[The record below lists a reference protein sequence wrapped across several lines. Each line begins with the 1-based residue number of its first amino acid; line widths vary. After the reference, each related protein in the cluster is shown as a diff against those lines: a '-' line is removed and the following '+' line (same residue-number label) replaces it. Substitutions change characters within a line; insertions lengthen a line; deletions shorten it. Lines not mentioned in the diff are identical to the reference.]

1 MPYSDLIMQESEYT
15 YSANIQFDIENDRK
29 LLRFIPNDTTTAL
42 LKEYFTDIT
51 RQNPENHARI
61 LYGSYGTGKSHFLTV
76 LSLLLSK
83 SHTDGFAFETFTD
96 RLSRYDAG
104 LAADI
109 ASFVHNHARKPF
121 LVVPIVFDFEDFD
134 RCIYFSLKKKL
145 DSLDI
150 PVQFK
155 TFYDQATQLIEQ
167 WKSAADS
174 KKRLEEACNA
184 AKIKLP
190 TLEAQLHRYDKRA
203 EKRFQRLFSV
213 MTYGVTY
220 VYEISNL
227 SEAIKQANMAISKE
241 YCGIVFIFDEF
252 GRYIEDNIKSVKV
265 KSIQDLA
272 EICDHTEGNNHV
284 ILVSHKEISQYTQRY
299 GKNISNEWK
308 KVEGRYK
315 ATPINDKQDQ
325 CLSLI
330 SSILTKNPDLW
341 RVFEGQFRAE
351 LNQIY
356 SEAIGFQAPQTGVV
370 LGENPYE
377 GGFPLHPISLF
388 ALDKLSKKV
397 AQNERTFFT
406 YLASKEEHSLY
417 QFLESHELEEFHFV
431 GIDSIY
437 DYFEPNIKAVQ
448 SDSSYEWYRN
458 LQHALAKNNS
468 NEFDDSPET
477 RILKVIAA
485 IGIIND
491 SSLLVADKRTILSV
505 IDAPNEQLEAALKGL
520 CNRKIIKYSGA
531 YKRYD
536 FFEAS
541 IFDVEELIKEGTRQV
556 QDKAVIDTLNEHFI
570 DFVLY
575 PNRYNREYK
584 INRIFLPVF
593 ATNEELTRKT
603 LTSRFGDYY
612 DGILAIVLANEDV
625 DLQEIALQSSCV
637 ERGLV
642 VVHKDTGA
650 LVYAVK
656 QYIAIQYLYSKKEEF
671 NSKDPAFEKELQYYA
686 DEITVVIKNMVGTW
700 NSSFEEDTF
709 IYYNGVKQE
718 DIHSISDL
726 SDLASRILYEAYP
739 QTLIVNNELIN
750 KNAVSGSIM
759 AAKRNVLNGMIRG
772 ELPGQYYGVQTL
784 SPDYLAVRSVLVKNG
799 FVETDEAVDENELNN
814 GFQPQREVN
823 AVITRYIN
831 AAREGAIDV
840 SELYRELKQTPYG
853 LRDGY
858 LSILFAR
865 FLVPHKRSLIITSH
879 GVEQELTAELFEE
892 LVRRPKDY
900 SFTIASWSKE
910 QLDYFDAL
918 AELFSDF
925 INPAALGKNRV
936 KAIYDGMLLHFK
948 NISKFSRTTNKYV
961 SDNASEYRKLMS
973 KTTTNYSEFLI
984 STLGRLGDSLD
995 DSLNIIKDVK
1005 FELENVLQHISGIIA
1020 NQVNQIFG
1028 FSESSSLGVML
1039 TTKYKEDWERKRQK
1053 SFDYYTNAF
1062 LDLASG
1068 VAKDESDFQVIGKL
1082 SKALTGLELSYW
1094 NDSHYDELIKR
1105 LTEIKEKLDSYK
1117 GKDALNGSET
1127 RMILQA
1133 ASGEEKSVVFDR
1145 NELNNLSKT
1154 VKNKILS
1161 TFGNYGLSI
1170 TYDDKVQIVLSV
1182 LEDLLEGK

>member
-83 SHTDGFAFETFTD
+83 SHTDGFAFETFSD

-104 LAADI
+104 LSADI
-109 ASFVHNHARKPF
+109 ASFVHNQARKPF

-167 WKSAADS
+167 WKSADDS
-174 KKRLEEACNA
+174 RKRLEEACNA

-190 TLEAQLHRYDKRA
+190 TLEAQLRRYDKRA

-227 SEAIKQANMAISKE
+227 SEAIKQANTAISKE

-252 GRYIEDNIKSVKV
+252 GRYIEDNIKSIKV
-265 KSIQDLA
+265 KSVQDLA
-272 EICDHTEGNNHV
+272 EICDHTEGNNHA

-299 GKNISNEWK
+299 GKNISTEWK

-330 SSILTKNPDLW
+330 NSILTKNPDLW
-341 RVFEGQFRAE
+341 RVFEGQFHAE

-356 SEAIGFQAPQTGVV
+356 SEAIGFQALQTGVA

-406 YLASKEEHSLY
+406 YLAGKEDHSLF
-417 QFLESHELEEFHFV
+417 QFLENHELEEFHFV
-431 GIDSIY
+431 GIDSIF
-437 DYFEPNIKAVQ
+437 DYFEPNIKSVQ
-448 SDSSYEWYRN
+448 SDSSFEWYRN

-468 NEFDDSPET
+468 SEFDDSPET
-477 RILKVIAA
+477 KILKVIAA

-491 SSLLVADKRTILSV
+491 SSALVADKKTILSV
-505 IDAPNEQLEAALKGL
+505 IDLPNDELETALSGL
-520 CNRKIIKYSGA
+520 CDRKIIKYSGA

-536 FFEAS
+536 FFESS

-556 QDKAVIDTLNEHFI
+556 QDKAVIDTLNDRFV

-584 INRIFLPVF
+584 INRVFLPVF
-593 ATNEELTRKT
+593 TTPEELSRKT
-603 LTSRFGDYY
+603 LTSRFGDCY
-612 DGILAIVLANEDV
+612 DGILAIVVANEDT
-625 DLQEIALQSSCV
+625 DLQEIERQSSNV
-637 ERGLV
+637 ERGIV
-642 VVHKDTGA
+642 VVHKDTDA
-650 LVYAVK
+650 LVNAVK
-656 QYIAIQYLYSKKEEF
+656 QFIAIQYLDSKKDEF
-671 NSKDPAFEKELQYYA
+671 NSKDPAFEKELRYYT
-686 DEITVVIKNMVGTW
+686 DEIAIVVKNMVSSW
-700 NSSFEEDTF
+700 NTTFEDDTF
-709 IYYNGVKQE
+709 VYCDGRKQNE
-718 DIHSISDL
+718 IHSITDL
-726 SDLASRILYEAYP
+726 SDLASRILYESYA

-750 KNAVSGSIM
+750 KNTVSGSIM
-759 AAKRNVLNGMIRG
+759 AAKRNVLNGMISG
-772 ELPGQYYGVQTL
+772 AMPEQYYGVQTL

-799 FVETDEAVDENELNN
+799 YIVTDEQIAENTLNN
-814 GFQPQREVN
+814 GLQPQREVR
-823 AVITRYIN
+823 AVVDRYIA
-831 AAREGAIDV
+831 AAREGAVAFI
-840 SELYRELKQTPYG
+840 ELYRELKQPPYG

-858 LSILFAR
+858 LSILIAH
-865 FLVPHKRSLIITSH
+865 FLMPFKRSLIITSH

-892 LVRRPKDY
+892 TVRRAQDY

-910 QLDYFDAL
+910 QIDYFDAL
-918 AELFSDF
+918 SELFSDY
-925 INPAALGKNRV
+925 ISQGALVKNKV
-936 KAIYDGMLLHFK
+936 KAIYDGMLLHYK
-948 NISKFSRTTNKYV
+948 NISKFSRTTSKYV
-961 SDNASEYRKLMS
+961 SAEAAEYRKLMAR
-973 KTTTNYSEFLI
+973 TTTNYSEFLI
-984 STLGRLGDSLD
+984 ITLGKLGDSLD
-995 DSLNIIKDVK
+995 DSLNKIKNVK
-1005 FELENVLQHISGIIA
+1005 LELESVLQHLSGTIA
-1020 NQVNQIFG
+1020 DQVNYIFG
-1028 FSESSSLGVML
+1028 ASKSAALGLML
-1039 TTKYKEDWERKRQK
+1039 STKYKDEWEQKRQK

-1068 VAKDESDFQVIGKL
+1068 VTADDSDFQVVSKL

-1094 NDSHYDELIKR
+1094 NDSHYEELIKR
-1105 LTEIKEKLDSYK
+1105 LAEIKEKLDSYK
-1117 GKDALNGSET
+1117 GKSSLSGSET
-1127 RMILQA
+1127 RMTLLD
-1133 ASGEEKSVVFDR
+1133 ASGEEKSIVFDR
-1145 NELNNLSKT
+1145 NELNNLSRT

-1170 TYDDKVQIVLSV
+1170 TYDDKVQIVLSI

>member
-1 MPYSDLIMQESEYT
+1 M
-15 YSANIQFDIENDRK
+15 
-29 LLRFIPNDTTTAL
+29 
-42 LKEYFTDIT
+42 
-51 RQNPENHARI
+51 
-61 LYGSYGTGKSHFLTV
+61 
-76 LSLLLSK
+76 
-83 SHTDGFAFETFTD
+83 
-96 RLSRYDAG
+96 
-104 LAADI
+104 
-109 ASFVHNHARKPF
+109 
-121 LVVPIVFDFEDFD
+121 
-134 RCIYFSLKKKL
+134 
-145 DSLDI
+145 
-150 PVQFK
+150 
-155 TFYDQATQLIEQ
+155 
-167 WKSAADS
+167 
-174 KKRLEEACNA
+174 
-184 AKIKLP
+184 
-190 TLEAQLHRYDKRA
+190 
-203 EKRFQRLFSV
+203 
-213 MTYGVTY
+213 
-220 VYEISNL
+220 
-227 SEAIKQANMAISKE
+227 
-241 YCGIVFIFDEF
+241 
-252 GRYIEDNIKSVKV
+252 
-265 KSIQDLA
+265 
-272 EICDHTEGNNHV
+272 
-284 ILVSHKEISQYTQRY
+284 
-299 GKNISNEWK
+299 
-308 KVEGRYK
+308 
-315 ATPINDKQDQ
+315 
-325 CLSLI
+325 
-330 SSILTKNPDLW
+330 KNPDLW

-491 SSLLVADKRTILSV
+491 SSSLVADKRTIFSV

-520 CNRKIIKYSGA
+520 CDKKIIKYSGA

-541 IFDVEELIKEGTRQV
+541 IFDVEGLIKEGTRQV

-584 INRIFLPVF
+584 INRIFLPIF

-625 DLQEIALQSSCV
+625 DLQEIALQSSYV

-650 LVYAVK
+650 LVFAVK

-686 DEITVVIKNMVGTW
+686 DEITVVIKNMVGAW

-750 KNAVSGSIM
+750 KNTVSGSIM

-831 AAREGAIDV
+831 AAREGSIDV

-918 AELFSDF
+918 TELFSDF

-936 KAIYDGMLLHFK
+936 KAIYDGMLLHYK

>member
-1 MPYSDLIMQESEYT
+1 MLYSDLIRQESEYT

-29 LLRFIPNDTTTAL
+29 LLRFIPNDTTTSL
-42 LKEYFTDIT
+42 IREYFTDIT
-51 RQNPENHARI
+51 RQTPENHARI

-76 LSLLLSK
+76 LSLILSK
-83 SHTDGFAFETFTD
+83 SHTNGFAFDTFID
-96 RLSRYDAG
+96 RLSRFDVG
-104 LAADI
+104 LSTDI
-109 ASFVHNHARKPF
+109 VSFVRNQAKKPF

-145 DSLDI
+145 DSLGF

-155 TFYDQATQLIEQ
+155 TFYDQATQLIDQ
-167 WKSAADS
+167 WKSADES
-174 KKRLEEACNA
+174 RKRLEEACRA
-184 AKIKLP
+184 ANIRLS
-190 TLEAQLHRYDKRA
+190 TLEVQLHKYDKRA
-203 EKRFQRLFSV
+203 ENRFQRVFSE

-220 VYEISNL
+220 VYEVSNL
-227 SEAIKQANMAISKE
+227 SEAIKQANMAIATK

-252 GRYIEDNIKSVKV
+252 GRYIEDNIKTIKV
-265 KSIQDLA
+265 KSVQDLA

-299 GKNISNEWK
+299 GKSISTEWK

-330 SSILTKNPDLW
+330 SSILTKNAEPWEVFKRKFHTDLS
-341 RVFEGQFRAE
+341 R
-351 LNQIY
+351 IY
-356 SEAIGFQAPQTGVV
+356 REAIGFHTPQTGTA

-406 YLASKEEHSLY
+406 YLASTEEHSLY

-477 RILKVIAA
+477 KILKVIAA

-491 SSLLVADKRTILSV
+491 SSSLVADKNTILSV
-505 IDAPNEQLEAALKGL
+505 IDLPNVELETALAGL
-520 CNRKIIKYSGA
+520 CDRKIIKYSGA

-570 DFVLY
+570 DYVLN

-584 INRIFLPVF
+584 INRVFLPIF
-593 ATNEELTRKT
+593 TTPEELTRKT
-603 LTSRFGDYY
+603 LTSRFGDFY
-612 DGILAIVLANEDV
+612 DGILAIVVANKDV
-625 DLQEIALQSSCV
+625 NLQEIAVRSSSI
-637 ERGLV
+637 ERGIIV
-642 VVHKDTGA
+642 AHKDTEA

-656 QYIAIQYLYSKKEEF
+656 QYIAIQYLNSKKDEF

-686 DEITVVIKNMVGTW
+686 EEITVVIKSLLSSW
-700 NSSFEEDTF
+700 NSAFDEDTF
-709 IYYNGVKQE
+709 VYHDGVKQE
-718 DIHSISDL
+718 NIHSISDL
-726 SDLASRILYEAYP
+726 SDLASRIMYESYP

-750 KNAVSGSIM
+750 KNTVSGSIT

-772 ELPGQYYGVQTL
+772 EIPGQYYGVQTL

-799 FVETDEAVDENELNN
+799 FIVTDEQPAENALNN
-814 GFQPQREVN
+814 GLNPQREVR
-823 AVITRYIN
+823 AVIERYI
-831 AAREGAIDV
+831 ASAKEGSV
-840 SELYRELKQTPYG
+840 GFNELYHELKQSPYG

-858 LSILFAR
+858 LSVLLAH
-865 FLVPHKRSLIITSH
+865 FLMPYKRSLIITSH

-892 LVRRPKDY
+892 MVRRSQDY

-910 QLDYFDAL
+910 QIDYFDAL
-918 AELFSDF
+918 SELFSDY
-925 INPAALGKNRV
+925 ISQTALVKNKV
-936 KAIYDGMLLHFK
+936 KAIYDGMLLHYK
-948 NISKFSRTTNKYV
+948 NISKFSRTTSKYV
-961 SDNASEYRKLMS
+961 SFEASEYRRLMA
-973 KTTTNYSEFLI
+973 KATTNYSEFLI
-984 STLGRLGDSLD
+984 VKLGSLGNNLD
-995 DSLNIIKDVK
+995 DSLNTIKNVK
-1005 FELENVLQHISGIIA
+1005 LELENVLQHLSGIIA
-1020 NQVNQIFG
+1020 DQVNCVFE
-1028 FSESSSLGVML
+1028 FPKSAALGLML
-1039 TTKYKEDWERKRQK
+1039 STKYKEEWEQKRQK

-1068 VAKDESDFQVIGKL
+1068 ITPDDSDFQVVSRL

-1094 NDSHYDELIKR
+1094 NDSHYEELIKR
-1105 LTEIKEKLDSYK
+1105 LTEIKEKLVSYK
-1117 GKDALNGSET
+1117 GKRSLNGSET
-1127 RMILQA
+1127 RMTLRD
-1133 ASGEEKSVVFDR
+1133 ASGKEKSVVFDR

-1154 VKNKILS
+1154 VKNKVLS

-1170 TYDDKVQIVLSV
+1170 TYDDKVQIVLSI

>member
-1 MPYSDLIMQESEYT
+1 MIYSDLIKQESEYT

-83 SHTDGFAFETFTD
+83 SYTDGFAFETFID
-96 RLSRYDAG
+96 RLSKYDAR
-104 LAADI
+104 LSADI
-109 ASFVHNHARKPF
+109 ASFVQNQARKPF

-145 DSLDI
+145 DSLGI
-150 PVQFK
+150 PVRFK

-167 WKSAADS
+167 WKAAEES
-174 KKRLEEACNA
+174 RKRLEEACSKTN
-184 AKIKLP
+184 IRLS
-190 TLEAQLHRYDKRA
+190 TLEDQLHKYDKRA
-203 EKRFQRLFSV
+203 ENRFQKVFSE

-220 VYEISNL
+220 VYEISNI
-227 SEAIKQANMAISKE
+227 SEAIKQANIAIANE
-241 YCGIVFIFDEF
+241 YCGIIFIFDEF
-252 GRYIEDNIKSVKV
+252 GRYIEDNIKSIKV
-265 KSIQDLA
+265 KSVQDLA

-330 SSILTKNPDLW
+330 SSILSKNAETW
-341 RVFEGQFRAE
+341 KVFERKFHNN

-356 SEAIGFQAPQTGVV
+356 SEAIGFHALQTGVAT
-370 LGENPYE
+370 GENPYE

-431 GIDSIY
+431 GIDCIY

-491 SSLLVADKRTILSV
+491 SSTLVADKKTILSV
-505 IDAPNEQLEAALKGL
+505 IDAPNEQLETALKGL
-520 CNRKIIKYSGA
+520 CDRKIIKYSGA

-593 ATNEELTRKT
+593 ATHEELTRKT

-625 DLQEIALQSSCV
+625 DLQEIAFQSSSV
-637 ERGLV
+637 DRGLV
-642 VVHKDTGA
+642 VVHKDTDA
-650 LVYAVK
+650 LEYAVK

-686 DEITVVIKNMVGTW
+686 DEITVVIKNMVGAW

-718 DIHSISDL
+718 DVHSISDL

-750 KNAVSGSIM
+750 KNTVSGSIM
-759 AAKRNVLNGMIRG
+759 AAKRNVLNGMIKG
-772 ELPGQYYGVQTL
+772 EMPEKYYGVQTL

-831 AAREGAIDV
+831 AAREGSIDV
-840 SELYRELKQTPYG
+840 SELYSELKQTPYG

-865 FLVPHKRSLIITSH
+865 FLLPHKRSLIITSH

-900 SFTIASWSKE
+900 SLTIASWSKE

-918 AELFSDF
+918 AELFSNF
-925 INPAALGKNRV
+925 INQAALGKNRV
-936 KAIYDGMLLHFK
+936 KAIYDGMLLHYK

-961 SDNASEYRKLMS
+961 SDNAAKYRKLMS

-984 STLGRLGDSLD
+984 STMGGLGDSLD
-995 DSLNIIKDVK
+995 DSLIIIKDVK
-1005 FELENVLQHISGIIA
+1005 FELENVLQHISGVMA
-1020 NQVNQIFG
+1020 NRVNQIFG
-1028 FSESSSLGVML
+1028 FSESTSLGVML

-1068 VAKDESDFQVIGKL
+1068 VAKDEPDYQVIGKL

-1094 NDSHYDELIKR
+1094 NDSHFDELIKR

-1117 GKDALNGSET
+1117 GNAALNGSET

-1133 ASGEEKSVVFDR
+1133 ASGEERSVVFDR
-1145 NELNNLSKT
+1145 NELSNLSKT